1 MPSSTSQ
8 HSPQV
13 SLTSALITQMASGPA
28 FREVAARL
36 LREELLER
44 YPHLDI
50 DPNIAMV
57 GTPVW
62 EIVEDQVVS
71 RPANFQALTDIL
83 AVQAVLAVPALYI
96 EGEHFLT
103 QLPITDPPL
112 HLPVSI
118 LDIAG
123 MLNTLAPVM
132 LRGYQQSQLDFWNQ
146 LDGDSGPRWQ
156 ALSSVLRDYWNVQDV
171 EGWTQEDCRMARQL
185 YQAPDPLDRRAND
198 PYDTRAYLVDI
209 DQVDADGR
217 AEHLNDR
224 LVSVL
229 IGKQDG
235 REVILVYS
243 LLLGHRKYASLEQLG
258 NDVSL
263 LVYTATPHETIQW
276 RLLEPEGDFFDQ
288 LACTMISIQI
298 VAIGSMDFSDLRES
312 GNPIALAM
320 PPTPKAQ
327 DNGHDL
333 QWYQDA
339 LPDWLSD
346 AAPADLDAYAR
357 HLKDLAALHGQNH
370 HNGYQDGIEPIK
382 QFALECLRAEM
393 LKDHPEAEPGTLEG
407 LEIEI
412 QSPVVWGAFA
422 VPGQIETTVFSLT
435 ELALQNLIALPLG
448 IESLRKKTTQALPD
462 WLTVGYLKSLITRV
476 DIGTTYP
483 ALIKQTLLDDPQESA
498 RRQQLY
504 TQHLRIQLP
513 LLALQHKIR
522 HEAGIDERGYRFVK
536 AALEVEPA
544 DRQVDGHAIVIRRLA
559 FVPTRRLDSTPDVVD
574 NMFVIGPQ
582 AMNAGP
588 CLLYRPL
595 LDQPLTQYPSPA
607 NLLYAIQ
614 QSSSLRDSVL
624 AWLPDS
630 TRDDYERYV
639 FPGTL
644 PSPWVAVDFLVD
656 PLKLLTWSG
665 PLALGTA
672 TLEDGGLA
680 SLYKANA
687 DALVKL
693 ADRQSVSNAE
703 ARWATFKRAGWLIF
717 NAALP
722 FLGRMAGVA
731 AWIWQIMDDLQQLA
745 EAEQHPDRPSPQAA
759 LADLLLN
766 LGMAIALHSAA
777 RSAPRRQVGAEPARK
792 PAPRPPAAVKP
803 VLRKVADIT
812 SATLPSDHAQPLHSL
827 GATSSTPVRLSMV
840 LDRFKIDKPA
850 ELGEAIA
857 TEGAHQHLYRSG
869 EHYYAP
875 VGERWFQVQVDENEA
890 VMIVDATRPERTGPL
905 LIHNR
910 EGQWFIDTRLRLRG
924 GGPKFLAKKARE
936 LAQKRAQ
943 ELRKEL
949 SEFESGKKTAQQQL
963 QQAQQAIAAGPS
975 TSAQAAYSQ
984 ALREQC
990 ADYEQALQKLK
1001 SLSVHAPTPDYPK
1014 KSLAYLK
1021 AQTELTQAAIKQ
1033 TLIEFTPLLRA
1044 GLEQIELQAQAPRQR
1059 DIENARQLNTLN
1071 KEMIKHLSYMQ
1082 TRFDELRKL
1091 GNDGARLIRTL
1102 QGALPGYSSEDLK
1115 ALQVV
1120 VARNLCLPESTLA
1133 TQPEAWTAMDQIV
1146 TTGEIAIQC
1155 LRDTLRDQRESH
1167 LDERI
1172 DTLSSLVEQFQLL
1185 DERLQD
1191 FPAEFSE
1198 QAIDTQLQ
1206 ELRDH
1211 LKAFRHRA
1219 TAELGLLSAERDIFR
1234 KRPTPPP
1241 TPPSPARKFIK
1252 TRYHGQLIGEPR
1264 LADLATQ
1271 TWLVEIRSPLTHQVV
1286 ATFHEKPNGIWVERV
1301 RTPTPSTTPVDLQAR
1316 IADGQALL
1324 DQLPAFLERAS
1335 NRAELPERT
1344 PFGIELLYHQHASR
1358 LERAVAAIEN
1368 ALTQSNVSDTPA
1380 ASEVRTALSQAVSD
1394 LYVRANQHV
1403 LTALKQHP
1411 PTVAGVEWLKNHDA
1425 ITIKKT
1431 INRRRLKSPTPDY
1444 LDEYALS
1451 DGQTQEV
1458 LWYAH
1463 FHYSTDWTPPK
1474 AYLSAR
1480 LKTPAERSLGA
1491 AADTPKGLTN
1501 EQRIAFYRS
1510 EISLRQAQALFFEK
1524 SKTRSGN

>member
-1 MPSSTSQ
+1 MPASTSQ
-8 HSPQV
+8 HAPQV
-13 SLTSALITQMASGPA
+13 GLTSALMTQLASGPA
-28 FREVAARL
+28 FREVAAGL
-36 LREELLER
+36 LREQLLGR
-44 YPHLDI
+44 YPNLDI

-62 EIVEDQVVS
+62 EIIEDKVVS
-71 RPANFQALTDIL
+71 RPARYQALTDIL

-103 QLPITDPPL
+103 QLPISDPPV

-156 ALSSVLRDYWNVQDV
+156 ALSSVLRDYWNVQHVD
-171 EGWTQEDCRMARQL
+171 GWTQEDCRMARRL
-185 YQAPDPLDRRAND
+185 YQLPDRLDRRAND

-209 DQVDADGR
+209 DQVDASGR
-217 AEHLNDR
+217 VEHLNDR

-229 IGKQDG
+229 IGKQGG
-235 REVILVYS
+235 REVILVHS
-243 LLLGHRKYASLEQLG
+243 LLLGYRKYASLEQLG
-258 NDVSL
+258 NDAAL
-263 LVYTATPHETIQW
+263 LVYTAAPQAKIQW

-288 LACTMISIQI
+288 LACTMINIQM
-298 VAIGSMDFSDLRES
+298 VAIASMDFSDLRES

-320 PPTPKAQ
+320 PPTPQAQ

-339 LPDWLSD
+339 LPDWLSN
-346 AAPADLDAYAR
+346 AAPADLNAYAR
-357 HLKDLAALHGQNH
+357 HLKDLAALHSHNQS
-370 HNGYQDGIEPIK
+370 NGYQDGIEPIQ
-382 QFALECLRAEM
+382 QFALERLRVEM
-393 LKDHPEAEPGTLEG
+393 LKDHPEAEPRTLDG

-422 VPGQIETTVFSLT
+422 VPGQIETTLFSLP

-448 IESLRKKTTQALPD
+448 VESLRQKTTQTLPD
-462 WLTVGYLKSLITRV
+462 WLSVSYLKSLITRV

-483 ALIKQTLLDDPQESA
+483 ALIKRKLLDDPQESA

-522 HEAGIDERGYRFVK
+522 HEAGIDERGYRFVR

-544 DRQVDGHAIVIRRLA
+544 DRQVDGQAIVIRRLA
-559 FVPTRRLDSTPDVVD
+559 FVPTRRLNATPDVVD

-595 LDQPLTQYPSPA
+595 LDRPLTQYPSPA

-624 AWLPDS
+624 AWLPDN
-630 TRDDYERYV
+630 TRADYERYV
-639 FPGTL
+639 FPGPL
-644 PSPWVAVDFLVD
+644 PSPWVAVDFLAD
-656 PLKLLTWSG
+656 PIKLLTLSG

-672 TLEDGGLA
+672 SLEGDVSA

-687 DALVKL
+687 DALVEL

-722 FLGRMAGVA
+722 FLGRTVGVA

-745 EAEQHPDRPSPQAA
+745 EAEQHPGRQSSQVA

-777 RSAPRRQVGAEPARK
+777 RSAPLRQVGAEPARK
-792 PAPRPPAAVKP
+792 PATRPPAAVKP
-803 VLRKVADIT
+803 VLSKVADIT
-812 SATLPSDHAQPLHSL
+812 SATLPSDHGQPLHSL

-840 LDRFKIDKPA
+840 LERFKVDKPPI
-850 ELGEAIA
+850 LGQAIA

-869 EHYYAP
+869 EQYYAP
-875 VGERWFQVQVDENEA
+875 VGERWFQVQVDENDA
-890 VMIVDATRPERTGPL
+890 VMIVDPARPERTGPL

-910 EGQWFIDTRLRLRG
+910 AGDWFIDTRLRLRG
-924 GGPKFLAKKARE
+924 GGPKVLAKKARV
-936 LAQKRAQ
+936 LAQQRAEQ
-943 ELRKEL
+943 LRKEL
-949 SEFESGKKTAQQQL
+949 SDFESAKKTAQQQL
-963 QQAQQAIAAGPS
+963 QQAQQAAAGPS
-975 TSAQAAYSQ
+975 TSAQATYLQ
-984 ALREQC
+984 TLREQC
-990 ADYEQALQKLK
+990 SDYEGALQKLK
-1001 SLSVHAPTPDYPK
+1001 ELNVHTPTPDYAQK
-1014 KSLAYLK
+1014 ALAYVK
-1021 AQTELTQAAIKQ
+1021 AQTELTKAGIQQ

-1044 GLEQIELQAQAPRQR
+1044 GLEQIERQAQTPRQR
-1059 DIENARQLNTLN
+1059 DIVNSRQLATLN
-1071 KEMIKHLSYMQ
+1071 KEMIKHLTYIQ

-1091 GNDGARLIRTL
+1091 ASDGARLIRTARS
-1102 QGALPGYSSEDLK
+1102 GLPGYSSEDLK
-1115 ALQVV
+1115 ALQVA

-1133 TQPEAWTAMDQIV
+1133 THPEAWTAIDRIV

-1155 LRDTLRDQRESH
+1155 LRDTLRDQSESH

-1198 QAIDTQLQ
+1198 QVIDTQLQ

-1211 LKAFRHRA
+1211 LKAFRNRA

-1252 TRYHGQLIGEPR
+1252 TLYHGQLIGEPR

-1271 TWLVEIRSPLTHQVV
+1271 TWLVDIRSPLTQQVV
-1286 ATFHEKPNGIWVERV
+1286 ATFHEKPQGVWVERV

-1324 DQLPAFLERAS
+1324 DQLPAFLDRAS
-1335 NRAELPERT
+1335 TRARLPERT
-1344 PFGIELLYHQHASR
+1344 PFGIERLYHQHASR
-1358 LERAVAAIEN
+1358 LEHAIAAVEN
-1368 ALTQSNVSDTPA
+1368 ALTQSNVADTPA
-1380 ASEVRTALSQAVSD
+1380 ASEVRTALSQAAKD
-1394 LYVRANQHV
+1394 LYQRANQYV
-1403 LTALKQHP
+1403 LGALKQHP

-1444 LDEYALS
+1444 LDEYTLS
-1451 DGQTQEV
+1451 DRQTQAV

-1463 FHYSTDWTPPK
+1463 FHYSTDWTPAK

-1501 EQRIAFYRS
+1501 AQKVAFYRS
-1510 EISLRQAQALFFEK
+1510 EISLRQAQALFFENP
-1524 SKTRSGN
+1524 KTRSGI